1 MGNLK
6 QASENKFAP
15 RALHLS
21 PRQDRGVLRRR
32 KPKTA
37 RYADFKN
44 TKTIMLPVVLPR
56 GSNKALECWMPDV
69 VEKASHCA
77 WQIHY
82 HIVFPEKYRRGLLDE
97 VIVKIIML
105 TAKEIE
111 ERYDI
116 EFEQIGCDKDHVYL
130 LCTAH
135 PKIAPDQ
142 IVRVFKS
149 ITVRKLFKRKPDL
162 KRDLLGGE
170 FWTDGYYVATV
181 GERANWGVVER
192 YVKN

>member
-1 MGNLK
+1 MRN
-6 QASENKFAP
+6 
-15 RALHLS
+15 
-21 PRQDRGVLRRR
+21 
-32 KPKTA
+32 
-37 RYADFKN
+37 
-44 TKTIMLPVVLPR
+44 
-56 GSNKALECWMPDV
+56 V

-82 HIVFPEKYRRGLLDE
+82 HIVFPVKYRRGLLDE
-97 VIVKIIML
+97 AVIRIIML

-116 EFEQIGCDKDHVYL
+116 EFEQIGCDKDHVHI

-135 PKIAPDQ
+135 PKIAPGQ

-149 ITVRKLFKRKPDL
+149 ITARELFKKKPNL
-162 KRDLLGGE
+162 KRDLWGGE

-181 GERANWGVVER
+181 GERADWDVVER
-192 YVKN
+192 YVKNQGKPKEELRQLELF